1 MSYSPKTGLVYIPI
15 HEMFWAYSRAPEF
28 KQVPWAFNA
37 GHNPDAEMPPEAATA
52 PATGALLAWDPVQQK
67 AAWRVE
73 LGKAWNGGVLTTA
86 GGLVV
91 QGTADGR
98 FAIYRAATGEK
109 LWEMPIDTGAVAGPV
124 SYMVDSEQYIAV
136 AAGWG
141 GAMVLMGGGIG
152 NVHRTPARV
161 LAFRL
166 GGTAALPAAPAE
178 PVMPEP
184 PPLEAP
190 AETVERGRKL
200 YMAHCGNCHGFD
212 AISGGTIPDLRYLPR
227 ETHAVFADVVLGR
240 TRLANGM
247 PDFSDTLERADV
259 EAIHAYVVH
268 RAHETYAP

>member
-1 MSYSPKTGLVYIPI
+1 
-15 HEMFWAYSRAPEF
+15 
-28 KQVPWAFNA
+28 
-37 GHNPDAEMPPEAATA
+37 

-124 SYMVDSEQYIAV
+124 SYTVDSEQYIAV

-212 AISGGTIPDLRYLPR
+212 
-227 ETHAVFADVVLGR
+227 
-240 TRLANGM
+240 
-247 PDFSDTLERADV
+247 
-259 EAIHAYVVH
+259 
-268 RAHETYAP
+268 